1 MKGSK
6 VWTALWIAVSI
17 IAFISAIYG
26 LVTNN
31 SELRTTGL
39 ILGICFIV
47 GAVMSGNR
55 YKNGR
60 LINLRC
66 PALAV

>member
-6 VWTALWIAVSI
+6 VWTAIWIAVSI

-39 ILGICFIV
+39 IRGISFIV

-55 YKNGR
+55 
-60 LINLRC
+60 
-66 PALAV
+66 